1 MLPTPPAPNTKAKRS
16 AVLIP
21 FLFSHFTPTKTS
33 PPAKAG
39 MVCTPDETLAEEISL
54 LKFHGMS
61 REAWKR
67 FAASGT
73 PNYDIML
80 PGYKYNMM
88 DIQAA
93 IGLHQLPRLDG
104 FIERRKEIAE
114 QYNAAFADMD
124 ELALP
129 DLCPLPA
136 APCLAPLYAV
146 DQNELANHRPGPV
159 HGRTEKSQH
168 RQRAA
173 LQGDPS
179 PQLVPRKPAGS

>member
-1 MLPTPPAPNTKAKRS
+1 
-16 AVLIP
+16 
-21 FLFSHFTPTKTS
+21 
-33 PPAKAG
+33 
-39 MVCTPDETLAEEISL
+39 MVCTSEESLAEEISL

-93 IGLHQLPRLDG
+93 IGIHQLPRLDG
-104 FIERRKEIAE
+104 FIERRKAIAE
-114 QYNAAFADMD
+114 QYNVAFADVP

-129 DLCPLPA
+129 CYAPYQQRHAWHLYTPLI
-136 APCLAPLYAV
+136 
-146 DQNELANHRPGPV
+146 
-159 HGRTEKSQH
+159 RTE
-168 RQRAA
+168 
-173 LQGDPS
+173 
-179 PQLVPRKPAGS
+179 